1 MATASNDACV
11 CGCRDGASAAVHA
24 IAAALAQDDLD
35 RAITLGL
42 MAVEPLACAGCSDDC
57 RARLQTAR
65 DERMQALAA
74 RDRYRARNARLERRA
89 RERAEHRASALPAA
103 AMPVAAG
110 AATDAPAPAATSLPS
125 AAAAALARARAKAAA
140 RHKP

>member
-24 IAAALAQDDLD
+24 IATALAQDDLD

-42 MAVEPLACAGCSDDC
+42 IAVEPRSCASCSGDC
-57 RARLQTAR
+57 RARLQAAR
-65 DERMQALAA
+65 TERMQALAA
-74 RDRYRARNARLERRA
+74 RDRYRIRNARVERRA
-89 RERAEHRASALPAA
+89 RERAEHRSA
-103 AMPVAAG
+103 AMPIAASV
-110 AATDAPAPAATSLPS
+110 ATDDTAPVATALPS
-125 AAAAALARARAKAAA
+125 AAAAALARARARAAA

>member
-11 CGCRDGASAAVHA
+11 CGCREGANAAVHA
-24 IAAALAQDDLD
+24 IATALAHDDLD

-42 MAVEPLACAGCSDDC
+42 IAGDAAVEPLSCASCSDDC
-57 RARLQTAR
+57 RARLQAAR
-65 DERMQALAA
+65 TERMQALAA
-74 RDRYRARNARLERRA
+74 RDRYRIRNARIERRA
-89 RERAEHRASALPAA
+89 RERAEHRAA
-103 AMPVAAG
+103 AMPFTASV
-110 AATDAPAPAATSLPS
+110 ATDAPAPVATALPS